1 MKFNGEIIIHFATS
15 SKTIFWSVKY
25 TLISQPLL
33 SSLLLL
39 LLLSLSLL
47 FSFYLKLTT
56 DQIFLEQKIT
66 IL

>member
-1 MKFNGEIIIHFATS
+1 MKFDGDIIIHFATS

-25 TLISQPLL
+25 TLISQSLL
-33 SSLLLL
+33 SSLLPL
-39 LLLSLSLL
+39 LLLSSLL
-47 FSFYLKLTT
+47 FSFYFKLTT